1 MDEPWTTLESTILH
15 RNPWRSVRVD
25 RVRLHAG
32 DEIEYTYLET
42 PAAVFVVPLT
52 DSGKIVLI
60 RQYRHPVRDW
70 AWEVPAGSPGEESL
84 EVAAHRELAE
94 EIGGTCGELVSL
106 GWFYSSSAQ
115 MNLKSHAFLAL
126 DVRLDRAPEHEPTE
140 LLEAVLLDPGEA
152 FARARDGRI
161 NDGQS
166 ALALLM
172 AEPLVRHRLRAR

>member
-1 MDEPWTTLESTILH
+1 MSEPWTTLESTLLH

-25 RVRLHAG
+25 RVRLHTG

-42 PAAVFVVPLT
+42 PPAVFVVPLMRDGT
-52 DSGKIVLI
+52 IVLI
-60 RQYRHPVRDW
+60 RQYRYPVRDW

-84 EVAAHRELAE
+84 EAAARRELAE
-94 EIGGTCGELVSL
+94 EIGGTCGELVLL

-115 MNLKSHAFLAL
+115 MSLKSHAFLAL
-126 DVRLDRAPEHEPTE
+126 DVQLDRTPDHEPTE
-140 LLEAVLLDPGEA
+140 LLEVVTLDPNEA

-172 AEPLVRHRLRAR
+172 AEPLVRRRLSAR